1 MFFFLSGEFSLK
13 GYLFMS
19 IYYIFAALAAAVRKA
34 AQFSDGKDFS
44 RKSVLTAETVIRLL
58 IGAEGGSLAKIL
70 HDAGIQATASAV
82 TQRRAQI
89 PPEVFRTVFTNFN
102 STCADNEF
110 FCGYRLLAVD
120 GTAVNLPRNPKAPS
134 FVQNDGIPNGV
145 NQLHV
150 TPLYDILNRTFADVV
165 IQPEPKKDEIGALV
179 EMLKRNTFAQKTLII
194 ADRGFESYN
203 LIGHCLEKPNTDFL
217 IRVKQSRSAMRE
229 VAKLPLCELDC
240 NISFTITTTQTNA
253 DKTGGYIYLQ
263 VPKKSRAGSK
273 TRRGRWDFPSPY
285 PMKLR
290 VCRFLL
296 DNGEFETVATSLP
309 RSFSLDDIRELY
321 HLRWGIETSFRD
333 LKYTLGLVNLHGK
346 SDAFAEREIYASLTV
361 FNFASRVCNEVVV
374 RQPKNGVYAYKV
386 NFKMA
391 VMLCKEFLRTPN
403 ADGETLLKEIARYT
417 IPIRPNR
424 QDERNL
430 KVKGFAG
437 FVYRVAA

>member
-1 MFFFLSGEFSLK
+1 
-13 GYLFMS
+13 MS
-19 IYYIFAALAAAVRKA
+19 IYYIFAALAAAVSKA

-58 IGAEGGSLAKIL
+58 ISAEGGSLAKIL
-70 HDAGIQATASAV
+70 HDAGIQATASALS
-82 TQRRAQI
+82 QRRAQI

-102 STCADNEF
+102 STCADNNF
-110 FCGYRLLAVD
+110 FQGYRLLAVD

-134 FVQNDGIPNGV
+134 FVQNDGIPKGV

-150 TPLYDILNRTFADVV
+150 TPLYNILSRTFDDLV

-179 EMLKRNTFAQKTLII
+179 DMLERNIFTQKTLII

-203 LIGHCLEKPNTDFL
+203 LIAHCLEKENADFL
-217 IRVKQSRSAMRE
+217 IRVRQNYSAMRE
-229 VAKLPLCELDC
+229 VAKLPMMELDC
-240 NISFTITTTQTNA
+240 TIRPTITTTQTKE
-253 DKTGGYIYLQ
+253 DKKNGYVFLQ
-263 VPKKSRAGSK
+263 VPKKSKVGSK

-346 SDAFAEREIYASLTV
+346 SDAFAEQEIYASLTA

-403 ADGETLLKEIARYT
+403 ADGETLLKEIARHT
-417 IPIRPNR
+417 VPIRPDR

>member
-1 MFFFLSGEFSLK
+1 
-13 GYLFMS
+13 MS
-19 IYYIFAALAAAVRKA
+19 IQSIRVALNAAIRAAA
-34 AQFSDGKDFS
+34 QCIGGKSFS
-44 RKSVLTAETVIRLL
+44 RKSTLTAETVIRLL

-70 HDAGIQATASAV
+70 HDAGIQATASALS
-82 TQRRAQI
+82 QRRAQI

-102 STCADNEF
+102 STCASNEF

-134 FVQNDGIPNGV
+134 FVQNDGIPKGV

-150 TPLYDILNRTFADVV
+150 TPFCDILNRTFADVI

-179 EMLKRNTFAQKTLII
+179 TMLQRNDFEEKALII

-203 LIGHCLEKPNTDFL
+203 LIAHILEKPNADFL

-240 NISFTITTTQTNA
+240 DIGFTITTTQTNE
-253 DKTGGYIYLQ
+253 DKQNGYIHLQ
-263 VPKKSRAGSK
+263 VPKKSKAGSK

-321 HLRWGIETSFRD
+321 HLRWGVETAFRD
-333 LKYTLGLVNLHGK
+333 WKYTLGLVNLHGK
-346 SDAFAEREIYASLTV
+346 SDAFAEQEIYASLTA
-361 FNFASRVCNEVVV
+361 FNFASRVCREVVI

-403 ADGETLLKEIARYT
+403 ADSEKLLEEIARHT
-417 IPIRPNR
+417 VPIRPDR

-430 KVKGFAG
+430 KAKGFAG

>member
-1 MFFFLSGEFSLK
+1 
-13 GYLFMS
+13 MS
-19 IYYIFAALAAAVRKA
+19 IQSIRVALNAVIQTAAR
-34 AQFSDGKDFS
+34 SIGGKDFS
-44 RKSVLTAETVIRLL
+44 RKSALTAETVIRLL
-58 IGAEGGSLAKIL
+58 IGAEGGSLAKIIHATGL
-70 HDAGIQATASAV
+70 NVTASAV

-89 PPEVFRTVFTNFN
+89 PPEVFRTVFSNFN
-102 STCADNEF
+102 STCASNEF

-120 GTAVNLPRNPKAPS
+120 GTAVNLPRNPKSPS

-150 TPLYDILNRTFADVV
+150 TPLYDILNRTFADVI

-179 EMLKRNTFAQKTLII
+179 TMLQRNDFEEKTLII

-203 LIGHCLEKPNTDFL
+203 LIAHCSEKTNTDFL

-240 NISFTITTTQTNA
+240 DIGFTITTTQTNE
-253 DKTGGYIYLQ
+253 DKKGGYVFLQ
-263 VPKKSRAGSK
+263 VPKKSKAGSK

-309 RSFSLDDIRELY
+309 RSFSLNDIRELY
-321 HLRWGIETSFRD
+321 HLRWGVETAFRD
-333 LKYTLGLVNLHGK
+333 WKYTLGLVNLHGK
-346 SDAFAEREIYASLTV
+346 SDAFAEQEIYASLTA
-361 FNFASRVCNEVVV
+361 FNFASRVCREVVV

-391 VMLCKEFLRTPN
+391 VMLCKEFLRTPR
-403 ADGETLLKEIARYT
+403 ADGEKLLEEIARHT
-417 IPIRPNR
+417 VPIRPDR

>member
-1 MFFFLSGEFSLK
+1 MIS
-13 GYLFMS
+13 
-19 IYYIFAALAAAVRKA
+19 
-34 AQFSDGKDFS
+34 
-44 RKSVLTAETVIRLL
+44 
-58 IGAEGGSLAKIL
+58 AEGGSLAKIL
-70 HDAGIQATASAV
+70 HDAGIQATASALS
-82 TQRRAQI
+82 QRRAQI

-102 STCADNEF
+102 STCADNNF
-110 FCGYRLLAVD
+110 FQGYRLLAVD

-134 FVQNDGIPNGV
+134 FVQNDGIPKGV

-150 TPLYDILNRTFADVV
+150 TPLYNILSRTFDDLV

-179 EMLKRNTFAQKTLII
+179 DMLERNTFTQKTLII

-203 LIGHCLEKPNTDFL
+203 LIAHCLEKENADFL
-217 IRVKQSRSAMRE
+217 IRVRQNYSAMRE
-229 VAKLPLCELDC
+229 VAKLPMMELDC
-240 NISFTITTTQTNA
+240 TIRPTITTTQTKE
-253 DKTGGYIYLQ
+253 DKKNGYVFLQ
-263 VPKKSRAGSK
+263 VPKKSKVGSK

-346 SDAFAEREIYASLTV
+346 SDAFAEQEIYASLTA

-403 ADGETLLKEIARYT
+403 ADGETLLKEIARHT
-417 IPIRPNR
+417 VPIRPDR

>member
-1 MFFFLSGEFSLK
+1 
-13 GYLFMS
+13 MS
-19 IYYIFAALAAAVRKA
+19 IQSIRVALNAAIRAATQRIG
-34 AQFSDGKDFS
+34 GKSFS
-44 RKSVLTAETVIRLL
+44 RKSTLTAETVIRLL

-120 GTAVNLPRNPKAPS
+120 GTAVNLPRNPKSPS
-134 FVQNDGIPNGV
+134 FVQNDGIPKGV

-179 EMLKRNTFAQKTLII
+179 DMLERNTFTQKALII

-203 LIGHCLEKPNTDFL
+203 LIAHCLEKENVDFL
-217 IRVKQSRSAMRE
+217 IRVRQNYSAMRE
-229 VAKLPLCELDC
+229 VAKLPMMELDC
-240 NISFTITTTQTNA
+240 TIRPTITTTQTKE
-253 DKTGGYIYLQ
+253 DKKSGYVFLQ
-263 VPKKSRAGSK
+263 VPKKSKAGSK

-309 RSFSLDDIRELY
+309 ASFTLEDIKELY
-321 HLRWGIETSFRD
+321 HLRWGIETAFRD
-333 LKYTLGLVNLHGK
+333 WKYTLGLVNLHGK
-346 SDAFAEREIYASLTV
+346 SDAFAEQEIYASLTA

-403 ADGETLLKEIARYT
+403 ADGEKLPEEIERHT
-417 IPIRPNR
+417 VPIRPDR

>member
-1 MFFFLSGEFSLK
+1 
-13 GYLFMS
+13 MS
-19 IYYIFAALAAAVRKA
+19 IYYIFAALAAAVSKA

-58 IGAEGGSLAKIL
+58 ISAEGGSLAKIL
-70 HDAGIQATASAV
+70 HDAGIQATASALS
-82 TQRRAQI
+82 QRRAQI

-102 STCADNEF
+102 STCADNNF
-110 FCGYRLLAVD
+110 FQGYRLLAVD

-134 FVQNDGIPNGV
+134 FVQNDGIPKGV

-150 TPLYDILNRTFADVV
+150 TPLYNILSRTFDDLV

-179 EMLKRNTFAQKTLII
+179 DMLERNTFTQKTLII

-203 LIGHCLEKPNTDFL
+203 LIAHCLEKENADFL
-217 IRVKQSRSAMRE
+217 IRVRQNYSAMRE
-229 VAKLPLCELDC
+229 VAKLPMMELDC
-240 NISFTITTTQTNA
+240 TIRPTITTTQTKE
-253 DKTGGYIYLQ
+253 DKKNGYVFLQ
-263 VPKKSRAGSK
+263 VPKKSKVGSK

-333 LKYTLGLVNLHGK
+333 LKYTLGLVKLHGK
-346 SDAFAEREIYASLTV
+346 SDAFAEQEIYASLTA

-391 VMLCKEFLRTPN
+391 VMLCKEHLRTPN
-403 ADGETLLKEIARYT
+403 TDGETLLKEIARYT
-417 IPIRPNR
+417 VPIRPNR

>member
-1 MFFFLSGEFSLK
+1 
-13 GYLFMS
+13 MS
-19 IYYIFAALAAAVRKA
+19 IYYIFAALAAAVSKA

-58 IGAEGGSLAKIL
+58 ISAEGGSLAKIL
-70 HDAGIQATASAV
+70 HDAGIQATASALS
-82 TQRRAQI
+82 QRRAQI

-102 STCADNEF
+102 STCADNNF
-110 FCGYRLLAVD
+110 FQGYRLLAVD

-134 FVQNDGIPNGV
+134 FVQNDGIPKGV

-150 TPLYDILNRTFADVV
+150 TPLYNILSRTFDDLV

-179 EMLKRNTFAQKTLII
+179 DMLERNTFTQKTLII

-203 LIGHCLEKPNTDFL
+203 LIAHCLEKENADFL
-217 IRVKQSRSAMRE
+217 IRVRQNYSAMRE
-229 VAKLPLCELDC
+229 VAKLPMMELDC
-240 NISFTITTTQTNA
+240 TIRPTITTTQTKE
-253 DKTGGYIYLQ
+253 DKKNGYVFLQ
-263 VPKKSRAGSK
+263 VPKKSRVGSK

-346 SDAFAEREIYASLTV
+346 SDAFAEQEIYASLTA

-403 ADGETLLKEIARYT
+403 ADGETLLKEIARHT
-417 IPIRPNR
+417 VPIRPDR

>member
-1 MFFFLSGEFSLK
+1 
-13 GYLFMS
+13 MS
-19 IYYIFAALAAAVRKA
+19 IYYIFAALAAAVSKA

-58 IGAEGGSLAKIL
+58 ISAEGGSLAKIL
-70 HDAGIQATASAV
+70 HDAGIQATASALS
-82 TQRRAQI
+82 QRRAQI

-102 STCADNEF
+102 STCADNNF
-110 FCGYRLLAVD
+110 FQGYRLLAVD

-134 FVQNDGIPNGV
+134 FVQNDGIPKGV

-150 TPLYDILNRTFADVV
+150 TPLYNILSRTFDDLV

-179 EMLKRNTFAQKTLII
+179 DMLERNTFTQKTLII

-203 LIGHCLEKPNTDFL
+203 LIAHCLEKENADFL
-217 IRVKQSRSAMRE
+217 IRVRQNYSAMRE
-229 VAKLPLCELDC
+229 VAKLPMMELDC
-240 NISFTITTTQTNA
+240 SIRPTITTTQTKE
-253 DKTGGYIYLQ
+253 DKKNGYVFLQ
-263 VPKKSRAGSK
+263 VPKKSKVGSK

-346 SDAFAEREIYASLTV
+346 SDAFAEQEIYASLTA

-403 ADGETLLKEIARYT
+403 ADGETLLKEIARHT
-417 IPIRPNR
+417 VPIRPDR